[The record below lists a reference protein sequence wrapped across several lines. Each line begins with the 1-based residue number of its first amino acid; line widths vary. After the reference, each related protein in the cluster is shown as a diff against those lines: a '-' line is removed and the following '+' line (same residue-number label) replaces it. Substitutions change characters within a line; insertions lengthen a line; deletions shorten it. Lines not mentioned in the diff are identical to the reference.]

1 MEIKIEELYP
11 GENIS
16 SIASTKSSNPF
27 TPRQL
32 DEPKEPAKEGFKVIY
47 GLGNGAERMRLLA
60 TENLEA
66 RMKREKYEKEQADKE
81 AFKNEVFEHYAASS
95 ARSSHSSS
103 RATKE
108 RRQIDEFISESKSL
122 KASYN
127 KAVDNFDQTCLR
139 VM

>member
-32 DEPKEPAKEGFKVIY
+32 DEPKEPANEGFKVIY

-60 TENLEA
+60 EETKEA
-66 RMKREKYEKEQADKE
+66 RRNREQREKEE
-81 AFKNEVFEHYAASS
+81 A
-95 ARSSHSSS
+95 AR
-103 RATKE
+103 
-108 RRQIDEFISESKSL
+108 
-122 KASYN
+122 
-127 KAVDNFDQTCLR
+127 
-139 VM
+139 